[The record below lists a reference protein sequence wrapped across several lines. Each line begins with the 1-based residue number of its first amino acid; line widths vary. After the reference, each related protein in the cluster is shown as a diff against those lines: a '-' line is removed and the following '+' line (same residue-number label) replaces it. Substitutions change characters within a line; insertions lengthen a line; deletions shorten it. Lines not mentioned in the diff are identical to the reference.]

1 MSDAM
6 PDPMPLD
13 MPTGDPAAVD
23 DVARDVD
30 GAAYRLAALAD
41 ELSGPAGS
49 APGWLGADATA
60 AVDQLVRVTDIA
72 RAAAGA
78 LGSAT
83 GRLRTHG
90 DLLRDTRREVAALR
104 EEQAEDHRLAW
115 QRLSGIDDP
124 RLAVMT
130 GSSAWIGVVDDFR
143 AAEARRRRRHTVL
156 LEELAVDAAATA
168 RALADACRPVG
179 GTGRP
184 GDDGRVLAHLAAELP
199 GWGDPELA
207 RRGRALADALMGR
220 LMPEERAQLAQDARP
235 MAGHPAF
242 ATAFLREAGAEEFGL
257 LLDVLGNE
265 PDGPHHPLAAVL
277 AAALGAA
284 VPTGRPGDRVAAVLG
299 TTYVRPGDRYAATA
313 RVGGMAAVLSAGRRS
328 PGGGPRMETVGEW
341 ARQLLLRERAQ
352 DLSVGLASPAA
363 SWREDAHDPVQLAI
377 GILAG
382 GGESA
387 HASALLGDERVW
399 GRLLDRFWADGGA
412 ALGDLVTE
420 AARDTAPGGDRA
432 VRLGLETIG
441 SGLAEGD
448 PSHRTVNRDVV
459 EAVSPALAEA
469 VAAHVQVAAGAL
481 AGTATEGGAGGVDL
495 LRGLGYLTV
504 DRQAAATVD
513 RALVEWAGA
522 QSYDLTGS
530 SRAEPLPAVAVPAA
544 FLAVQEYG
552 QRLTYALDGF
562 ELQEEA
568 QSREAWWNLTAGL
581 LLEGVSYL
589 PVKPVAFVADV
600 VGAYGPVLLDMDGTF
615 EQEPDR
621 GLRYSAGTAGANAL
635 AALPPDLSARADAVQ
650 AQSEASY
657 RRAGERLGVPV
668 APTSPEKDWVGPAVE
683 LATGGLADGAAD
695 ELVDRGRREGTP
707 VLSGAFPPGRR

>member
-284 VPTGRPGDRVAAVLG
+284 VPTGRPGDRATGSRRSSVPPTSGRATG
-299 TTYVRPGDRYAATA
+299 TPRPHGSEGWPPSSRPEGA
-313 RVGGMAAVLSAGRRS
+313 RRAAGRGWRRWGS
-328 PGGGPRMETVGEW
+328 GPGSCCSANGPRTCRSASHRPPPRG
-341 ARQLLLRERAQ
+341 ARMRMTR
-352 DLSVGLASPAA
+352 SSWPSA
-363 SWREDAHDPVQLAI
+363 SWPGEGSPPTRRRCSATSAC
-377 GILAG
+377 GAG
-382 GGESA
+382 CS
-387 HASALLGDERVW
+387 
-399 GRLLDRFWADGGA
+399 
-412 ALGDLVTE
+412 
-420 AARDTAPGGDRA
+420 
-432 VRLGLETIG
+432 IG
-441 SGLAEGD
+441 SGL
-448 PSHRTVNRDVV
+448 T
-459 EAVSPALAEA
+459 
-469 VAAHVQVAAGAL
+469 AARPW
-481 AGTATEGGAGGVDL
+481 AT
-495 LRGLGYLTV
+495 
-504 DRQAAATVD
+504 
-513 RALVEWAGA
+513 
-522 QSYDLTGS
+522 S
-530 SRAEPLPAVAVPAA
+530 
-544 FLAVQEYG
+544 
-552 QRLTYALDGF
+552 
-562 ELQEEA
+562 
-568 QSREAWWNLTAGL
+568 
-581 LLEGVSYL
+581 
-589 PVKPVAFVADV
+589 
-600 VGAYGPVLLDMDGTF
+600 
-615 EQEPDR
+615 
-621 GLRYSAGTAGANAL
+621 
-635 AALPPDLSARADAVQ
+635 
-650 AQSEASY
+650 
-657 RRAGERLGVPV
+657 
-668 APTSPEKDWVGPAVE
+668 
-683 LATGGLADGAAD
+683 
-695 ELVDRGRREGTP
+695 
-707 VLSGAFPPGRR
+707 